1 MRTRGPFIDLI
12 SDTNWQTFRRF
23 QRSRGPS
30 RGHQVA
36 DPQPPEL
43 FVVSVVIPVR
53 VGRGSQRVS
62 LQGAKWSR
70 ELHGEKLK
78 VFQSSLGST
87 IWRYGEEARTPP
99 QASPSRRSLEKAER
113 EHAKRAATIDAA
125 PAALEKRSQA
135 EDTRWKRAKGK
146 LKSAL
151 RRGRD

>member
-1 MRTRGPFIDLI
+1 
-12 SDTNWQTFRRF
+12 
-23 QRSRGPS
+23 
-30 RGHQVA
+30 
-36 DPQPPEL
+36 
-43 FVVSVVIPVR
+43 VVIPVR
-53 VGRGSQRVS
+53 VGRWSQRVS

-78 VFQSSLGST
+78 VFQTSLGFYDLA
-87 IWRYGEEARTPP
+87 IWRRSENT
-99 QASPSRRSLEKAER
+99 ASRQSPRRRSLEKAER
-113 EHAKRAATIDAA
+113 EHAKRAATIDTT